1 MFTQS
6 SYFDAFVAF
15 LDRMPDWYRYSLYAG
30 VSGLL
35 LLIVLFT
42 IFFSLNGLSLT
53 AREFREQAARRRTY
67 IVRAV
72 YGLLAFGAAY
82 SVSYEMI
89 EQYSPDNF
97 ESMGYGQEL
106 FGNLITIQF
115 VGIYLF
121 MPAMTCSLLTSE
133 KERDTLSLLLLT
145 KLRPSGILAG
155 KLLSRLIPMLLFLSV
170 SLPLFAFAYSFGG
183 FDLESLYVAV
193 FALVVAAL
201 QCAALG
207 VFCSAWF
214 RTTVGAFM
222 GAYLLGAVMLF
233 ALPLLDAAT
242 DVMVSVWEINYE
254 AGYSSILGFEPG
266 QATKM
271 FQAMQIV
278 ESQVGQSDFIRAMLQ
293 SVPILFTTLMMFV
306 GSWFFMIRRADAKPT
321 NLMIRLFRLLDRLFW
336 SANQKVGGVVLAGT
350 DVSLP
355 KHSPVAWRE
364 TSKKPLG
371 TMRYL
376 IRILVAMEFPVAFI
390 CAISVVDSG
399 TPTEPLSLL
408 LFVVWVI
415 ALLLICAK
423 SSGLVAS
430 EKSHQTLDVLLTTP
444 MSNRQILSEKC
455 RGVRRLL
462 LVLWVP
468 FLTIYGF
475 QAWLKYSIPN
485 FFQRA
490 AEQSSMPGLF
500 LEEAHSA
507 EYIEEQVLFYTVSST
522 VTTLTL
528 FMLVSWLSCWI
539 GMRMKTQSRAI
550 FTTVA
555 VIVAWSFLPMLI
567 LDPMFG
573 SYAPQPRIEYRA
585 LQMLTPASFIM
596 WVEYHQLVFKP
607 WNALL
612 FNTILYGGIAVILR
626 QHCIKGAE
634 GLLGRRDQF
643 SIRKGLQ
650 GLFRRRPK
658 VAPE

>member
-1 MFTQS
+1 MFSQP
-6 SYFDAFVAF
+6 SYFDALIAF
-15 LDRMPDWYRYSLYAG
+15 LTRMPPWYRYSLYAG

-35 LLIVLFT
+35 LLILIFT
-42 IFFSLNGLSLT
+42 IVFSLNGLSLT
-53 AREFREQAARRRTY
+53 AREFREQAARKRTY

-97 ESMGYGQEL
+97 EAMGYGQQL
-106 FGNLITIQF
+106 FSILINIQF
-115 VGIYLF
+115 AGIYLF

-145 KLRPSGILAG
+145 RLRPSGILAG

-183 FDLESLYVAV
+183 FDLESLYVAIY
-193 FALVVAAL
+193 ALVVATL

-222 GAYLLGAVMLF
+222 GSYLIGAVMLF

-242 DVMVSVWEINYE
+242 EFMVTVWEITQDS
-254 AGYSSILGFEPG
+254 GYTSIFGFDPG
-266 QATKM
+266 DATKM
-271 FQAMQIV
+271 FQATQIV
-278 ESQVGQSDFIRAMLQ
+278 WSQDGQSEFLRAILQ
-293 SVPILFTTLMMFV
+293 SLPILSTTVLMFV
-306 GSWFFMIRRADAKPT
+306 AARFFMVRRADAKPM

-336 SANQKVGGVVLAGT
+336 SANQKVGGVVLAGS

-355 KHSPVAWRE
+355 KNSPVAWRE

-376 IRILVAMEFPVAFI
+376 IRILVAMEFPVAFV

-423 SSGLVAS
+423 STGLVAS
-430 EKSHQTLDVLLTTP
+430 EKSHQTLEVLLTTP
-444 MSNRQILSEKC
+444 MSNRQILKEKC

-490 AEQSSMPGLF
+490 AEQSSVMGLV
-500 LEEAHSA
+500 LEEAHSP
-507 EYIEEQVLFYTVSST
+507 EYIEEQVMFYVVSST

-528 FMLVSWLSCWI
+528 FMLVSWLACWI

-555 VIVAWSFLPMLI
+555 VIVAWSYLPILI

-573 SYAPQPRIEYRA
+573 SDAPQPRIEYRA

-596 WVEYHQLVFKP
+596 WVEYHQLIFKP

-643 SIRKGLQ
+643 SIRRGFQ
-650 GLFRRRPK
+650 GLVRRRPK

>member
-6 SYFDAFVAF
+6 SYFDALVGF
-15 LDRMPDWYRYSLYAG
+15 LGRMPDWYRYSLYVG
-30 VSGLL
+30 VSGLM
-35 LLIVLFT
+35 LLILLFT

-53 AREFREQAARRRTY
+53 TREFREQSARRRTY

-97 ESMGYGQEL
+97 ESMGYGQQL
-106 FGNLITIQF
+106 FGNLIRIQF

-193 FALVVAAL
+193 FALVVAAF

-222 GAYLLGAVMLF
+222 GSYLIGAVMLF
-233 ALPLLDAAT
+233 ALPLIDAAT
-242 DVMVSVWEINYE
+242 DVMVSVWEINYS
-254 AGYSSILGFEPG
+254 AGYSTILGFEPG

-278 ESQVGQSDFIRAMLQ
+278 ESQAGQSDFIRAMLQ
-293 SVPILFTTLMMFV
+293 SLPILVTTLMMFA
-306 GSWFFMIRRADAKPT
+306 GSWFFMIRRADAKPM
-321 NLMIRLFRLLDRLFW
+321 NLMIRMFRLLDRLFW

-355 KHSPVAWRE
+355 KHNPVAWRE

-490 AEQSSMPGLF
+490 ADASSMPGLV

-507 EYIEEQVLFYTVSST
+507 EYIEEQVMFYVVSSM

-555 VIVAWSFLPMLI
+555 VVVAWTFLPMLI

>member
-1 MFTQS
+1 MFTQT
-6 SYFDAFVAF
+6 SYFDALVAF
-15 LDRMPDWYRYSLYAG
+15 LARMPGWYRYSLFAG
-30 VSGLL
+30 VGGLALL
-35 LLIVLFT
+35 LLVFALSFT
-42 IFFSLNGLSLT
+42 LNGLSLT
-53 AREFREQAARRRTY
+53 GREFREQSARKRTY
-67 IVRAV
+67 LVRAI
-72 YGLLAFGAAY
+72 YALLAFGAAY
-82 SVSYEMI
+82 SVSYETI
-89 EQYSPDNF
+89 EQYSPDNY
-97 ESMGYGQEL
+97 EAMGYGQQL
-106 FGNLITIQF
+106 FSILINIQF
-115 VGIYLF
+115 AGIYLF

-193 FALVVAAL
+193 YALVVATI

-207 VFCSAWF
+207 LVCSAWF

-222 GAYLLGAVMLF
+222 GAYLIGAAMIFSL
-233 ALPLLDAAT
+233 ALLDEAT
-242 DVMVSVWEINYE
+242 EFMVIVWEMVDG
-254 AGYSSILGFEPG
+254 AGYQSLLGFGRG
-266 QATKM
+266 QATGM
-271 FQAMQIV
+271 FFAPLIV
-278 ESQVGQSDFIRAMLQ
+278 QTQDLQSDFTRAVLQ
-293 SVPILFTTLMMFV
+293 SLPILVSTLLMFIAARILMV
-306 GSWFFMIRRADAKPT
+306 RRADAKPM
-321 NLMIRLFRLLDRLFW
+321 NLMLRLFRLLDRIFW
-336 SANQKVGGVVLAGT
+336 SANQKMGGVVLAGG

-355 KHSPVAWRE
+355 GSNPVAWRE

-376 IRILVAMEFPVAFI
+376 IRVLVAMEFPVAFV

-423 SSGLVAS
+423 STGLVAS
-430 EKSHQTLDVLLTTP
+430 EKSHQTLEVLLTTP
-444 MSNRQILSEKC
+444 LSNRQILSEKC

-490 AEQSSMPGLF
+490 AEQTAFPGLV
-500 LEEAHSA
+500 LENASSA
-507 EYIEEQVLFYTVSST
+507 EYIEEQLLFYVVSST

-528 FMLVSWLSCWI
+528 FSLVSWLSCWI
-539 GMRMKTQSRAI
+539 GMRTRTQSRAI
-550 FTTVA
+550 FATVA
-555 VIVAWSFLPMLI
+555 IIVAWSVLPLLI
-567 LDPMFG
+567 LVPVYG
-573 SYAPQPRIEYRA
+573 SYEPQPRLENRA
-585 LQMLTPASFIM
+585 LQMLTPASFVM
-596 WVEYHQLVFKP
+596 WVEFHLLVLRP

-612 FNTILYGGIAVILR
+612 FNTLLYGGMTVILR
-626 QHCIKGAE
+626 QHCMKGAD
-634 GLLGRRDQF
+634 GLLGRGDQHSTRRGF
-643 SIRKGLQ
+643 QGFVRK
-650 GLFRRRPK
+650 RPK
-658 VAPE
+658 VIPE